1 MKKIISLILFVAI
14 ISGAFLFSSCQNT
27 GKTGKTLYSAS
38 FLNFFDT
45 VTVIKGYEES
55 REEFSATVQEVYD
68 FLEKY
73 HKMFDIYY
81 EYSGINNLC
90 TVNKNAGKPVEVDPE
105 MLDFLEL
112 AIEMYDKTAGKVN
125 IAMGS
130 VLSIWHGY
138 REEGINDPENAKI
151 PSLEELEA
159 ANEHTDIGKIKI
171 DREASTV
178 TLLDE
183 NMKLDVGAI
192 AKGYAAELAA
202 KYLESKGKEG
212 YILSLGGNIRIVGEK
227 PEGEQW
233 KLGIENPYYSEEEGD
248 EYLCRIALSGKYS
261 LVTSGNYQRYYIV
274 DGKKYHHII
283 DPDTLFP
290 SESFV
295 LVSIL
300 TQDSGVADA
309 LSTALFN
316 MSVEDGK
323 ELIKQFENTE
333 AVWYCSDGT
342 MIYSDGM
349 DSLLID

>member
-1 MKKIISLILFVAI
+1 MILLIAI
-14 ISGAFLFSSCQNT
+14 ISGAFLLSSCKNT
-27 GKTGKTLYSAS
+27 KNTDKTLYSAS

-55 REEFSATVQEVYD
+55 REEFSAAVQEVYD
-68 FLEKY
+68 FLERY

-81 EYSGINNLC
+81 EYSGINNMC

-105 MLDFLEL
+105 MLDFLDF
-112 AIEMYDKTAGKVN
+112 AIQMYNKSQGKVN

-130 VLSIWHGY
+130 VLSIWHEY
-138 REEGINDPENAKI
+138 RENGINDPENAKI
-151 PSLEELEA
+151 PSIEELKA
-159 ANEHTDIGKIKI
+159 AEEHTDISKIKI

-212 YILSLGGNIRIVGEK
+212 YILSLGGNIRTVGEK
-227 PEGEQW
+227 PDGEAW
-233 KLGIENPYYSEEEGD
+233 RLGIENPYYADGEGG
-248 EYLCRIALSGKYS
+248 EYLCRIALSGKSS
-261 LVTSGNYQRYYIV
+261 LVTSGNYQRYYTV

-283 DPDTLFP
+283 DPETLFP

-316 MSVEDGK
+316 MSVEEGK
-323 ELIKQFENTE
+323 ELLKQFENTE
-333 AVWYCSDGT
+333 AVWYCSDGRI
-342 MIYSDGM
+342 IYSEGM
-349 DSLLID
+349 GNLLIN

>member
-1 MKKIISLILFVAI
+1 MILLIAI
-14 ISGAFLFSSCQNT
+14 ISGAFLLSSCKNT
-27 GKTGKTLYSAS
+27 KNTDKTLYSAS

-55 REEFSATVQEVYD
+55 REEFSAAVQEVYD
-68 FLEKY
+68 FLERY

-81 EYSGINNLC
+81 EYSGINNMC

-105 MLDFLEL
+105 MLDFLDF
-112 AIEMYDKTAGKVN
+112 AIQMYNKSQGKVN

-130 VLSIWHGY
+130 VLSIWHEY
-138 REEGINDPENAKI
+138 RENGINDPENAKI
-151 PSLEELEA
+151 PSIEELKA
-159 ANEHTDIGKIKI
+159 AEEHTDISKIKI

-212 YILSLGGNIRIVGEK
+212 YILSLGGNIRTVGEK
-227 PEGEQW
+227 PDGETW
-233 KLGIENPYYSEEEGD
+233 RLGIENPYYADGEGG
-248 EYLCRIALSGKYS
+248 EYLCRIALSGKSS
-261 LVTSGNYQRYYIV
+261 LVTSGNYQRYYTV

-283 DPDTLFP
+283 DPETLFP

-316 MSVEDGK
+316 MSVEEGK
-323 ELIKQFENTE
+323 ELLKQFENTE
-333 AVWYCSDGT
+333 AVWYCSDGRI
-342 MIYSDGM
+342 IYSEGM
-349 DSLLID
+349 SSLLIN